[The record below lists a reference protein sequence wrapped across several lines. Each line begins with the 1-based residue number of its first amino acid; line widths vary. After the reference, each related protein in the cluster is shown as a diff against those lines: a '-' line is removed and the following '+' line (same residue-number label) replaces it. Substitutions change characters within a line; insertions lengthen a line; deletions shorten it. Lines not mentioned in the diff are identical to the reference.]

1 MLQLF
6 VSLGMVLLCAGGVA
20 LLALV
25 LAWQERAAAPDVRR
39 RRLVWLVLPV
49 ASAVL
54 ALLLGAVFL
63 LMMLWSPQGAELLA
77 IRNPLL

>member
-1 MLQLF
+1 MIQFAL
-6 VSLGMVLLCAGGVA
+6 SLLMVLLCAGGVL

-25 LAWQERAAAPDVRR
+25 LAWQERAASPDVRR
-39 RRLVWLVLPV
+39 QRLLYLVLPV

-63 LMMLWSPQGAELLA
+63 LMTIWSPQGADILA
-77 IRNPLL
+77 SL

>member
-6 VSLGMVLLCAGGVA
+6 VSLSMVLLCAGGVA
-20 LLALV
+20 VLALV

-39 RRLVWLVLPV
+39 YRLLTLVLPV

-54 ALLLGAVFL
+54 ALMLGAVFL
-63 LMMLWSPQGAELLA
+63 LMMVWSPQGAALLA
-77 IRNPLL
+77 SR

>member
-1 MLQLF
+1 MLQF
-6 VSLGMVLLCAGGVA
+6 GISLLMVLVCAGGVA
-20 LLALV
+20 VLALV

-39 RRLVWLVLPV
+39 QRLVVLVLPV

-63 LMMLWSPQGAELLA
+63 LLLIWSPQGAELLA
-77 IRNPLL
+77 SR